1 VDKIEGIVRE
11 HYTVGGLAERIVEGL
26 AASGVDLDRLSV
38 DDLAIIDEFHIGGR
52 PATQHALTRLSPS
65 GNERV
70 LDVGCGIGGAAR
82 FIATQSGCRVT
93 GIDLTPAFI
102 EAARVLTRLT
112 GLEER
117 VDFEVA
123 SALDMPLA
131 DDAFDAAITIHA
143 AMNIKDRAALYREI
157 ARVLKPGAP
166 LCVYDVMK
174 KGDGPIAFPVPWA
187 ESDASSHLTTP
198 DDMRTLLDDAG
209 FEVREVEDRTE
220 FAVAYIKQRV
230 EAAAATATDEP
241 SPLGPQ
247 LIMGPTAHEK
257 FQNLRRNIAS
267 GRIGPVQ
274 IIARKRSR

>member
-1 VDKIEGIVRE
+1 MIEGIVRE
-11 HYTVGGLAERIVEGL
+11 HYGVGGLAERIVAGL
-26 AASGVDLDRLSV
+26 TATGVDIDRLTV

-52 PATQHALTRLSPS
+52 QATEHALSKLSLT
-65 GNERV
+65 GDEHV
-70 LDVGCGIGGAAR
+70 IDVGCGIGGAAR
-82 FIATQSGCRVT
+82 FIASQSGCRVT
-93 GIDLTPAFI
+93 GIDLTPEFI

-117 VDFEVA
+117 VNFQIA

-131 DDAFDAAITIHA
+131 DDAFDAAITIHV
-143 AMNIKDRAALYREI
+143 AMNIRDRDALYREI

-198 DDMRTLLDDAG
+198 EDMRALLDDAG
-209 FEVREVEDRTE
+209 FEVGEVEDRTE
-220 FAVAYIKQRV
+220 FAVAYIKQR
-230 EAAAATATDEP
+230 AATAAATDEP

-247 LIMGPTAHEK
+247 LIMGPTFREK
-257 FQNLRRNIAS
+257 FQNLRGNIAS
-267 GRIGPVQ
+267 ERIGPAQ
-274 IIARKRSR
+274 IIARKKTR